1 MRLTGIVSTVCVPLP
16 DWFKWILGTTG
27 KLRCVPCCWIY
38 PEVGQAVRRGSFS
51 PLRMVPHLPSRL
63 PTVFPTPVRTLLPS
77 HMGTLLQ
84 TLFPT
89 PLGTLLGTPLQ
100 TPISQLCGSLS
111 PAISPK
117 CPKFR
122 TPLPPPLPSALPPPL
137 QPHFNAMIY
146 HAKDGEHWWSER
158 RYNGRDRKTCC

>member
-27 KLRCVPCCWIY
+27 KLRCVPCCGIY
-38 PEVGQAVRRGSFS
+38 PEVGQPVRRGSFS
-51 PLRMVPHLPSRL
+51 PLRMMPHLPSRL

-89 PLGTLLGTPLQ
+89 PLGTPLQ
-100 TPISQLCGSLS
+100 TPISQLCSSLS
-111 PAISPK
+111 PALSPK

-122 TPLPPPLPSALPPPL
+122 TPLPSPLPPPLPSPS

-146 HAKDGEHWWSER
+146 HAQDGEHWCRER
-158 RYNGRDRKTCC
+158 RYNGRDRKARC

>member
-16 DWFKWILGTTG
+16 EWFKWILGTTG
-27 KLRCVPCCWIY
+27 KLRCVPCCGIY

-51 PLRMVPHLPSRL
+51 PLRMAPHLPSRL

-89 PLGTLLGTPLQ
+89 PLGTLLQ

>member
-16 DWFKWILGTTG
+16 EWFKWILGTTG
-27 KLRCVPCCWIY
+27 KLRCVPCCGIY

-51 PLRMVPHLPSRL
+51 PLRMAPHLTSRL

-89 PLGTLLGTPLQ
+89 PLGTLLQ

-158 RYNGRDRKTCC
+158 RYNGRDRKTYY